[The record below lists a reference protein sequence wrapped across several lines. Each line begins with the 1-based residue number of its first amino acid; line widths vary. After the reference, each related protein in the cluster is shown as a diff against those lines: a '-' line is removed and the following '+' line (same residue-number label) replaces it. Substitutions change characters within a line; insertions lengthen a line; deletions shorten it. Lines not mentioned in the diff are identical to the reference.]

1 MTKEDDLQAV
11 IDLIYEAVLDDTL
24 WPKSADETCRRHGD
38 GADRLAQ
45 LGPSRPY
52 I

>member
-11 IDLIYEAVLDDTL
+11 IELIYEAVLADTL
-24 WPKSADETCRRHGD
+24 WPKANGD

-45 LGPSRPY
+45 LGPSRPH